1 MGKYLKILLILSL
14 ILDGW
19 LYLPMNLQAEF
30 YRYVDNQGRI
40 YYVDDLSK
48 IPEEYQGQV
57 KVYRERYDDLSD
69 ADRSKAL
76 EIEQERRQQ
85 HELQQQR
92 QTDAQLQEL
101 KQAEEEEN
109 KRQAEAER
117 QKEMGKMQTPIVVEE
132 SRVLVPVTLNNNG
145 IMLEVSLLLDTGASQ
160 IVLHRDIATKLNI
173 IALKKG
179 LAQVAGGQNI
189 YVETGEISSFIV
201 GPFKMEKAAVLVID
215 YEGEDMSYSGLL
227 GMNFLKNVQYTI
239 DYKNQVIRWQL
250 PDKEAS
256 AAGGTSDN

>member
-1 MGKYLKILLILSL
+1 MEKYLKILLILSL
-14 ILDGW
+14 ILVGW

-76 EIEQERRQQ
+76 EIEQARRQQ

-92 QTDAQLQEL
+92 QTEAQLQEL

-109 KRQAEAER
+109 KRQAEADR

-132 SRVLVPVTLNNNG
+132 SRILVPVTLNNNG
-145 IMLEVSLLLDTGASQ
+145 IMLDVRLLLDTGASQ

-189 YVETGEISSFIV
+189 HVETGEISSFIV

-215 YEGEDMSYSGLL
+215 YEGEAMSYSGLL
-227 GMNFLKNVQYTI
+227 GMNFLKNVHYTI